1 MSPLRAAGPT
11 EWVLLGILAAT
22 WGTAFAFITFA
33 LEAAPPAALAFA
45 RLGLAAVILTAWAY
59 AIGERLPKLSDR
71 RWLWFIALGLFGN
84 ALPFTLIPWGQQFI
98 PSAVAGILLAF
109 MPLMTVALAHVFTDE
124 RMTRLTAF
132 GFAIGFAGV
141 IVLIGPAA
149 LGGLVA
155 GDFIAQLAVLGAA
168 LSFATNVV
176 IAKRAPPMHPLV
188 SAAGMLILATVWS
201 APYGLW
207 DLIENARPDP
217 VGWSAA
223 LWLAIGPT
231 ALGSVIYMRLVTTAG
246 AGFLATTNYIVP
258 VVALGAGLVL
268 GEAIGLSAPLGLV
281 IILVGIV
288 IARRGQRRASRSVQT

>member
-59 AIGERLPKLSDR
+59 AIGERLPKLSDK

-155 GDFIAQLAVLGAA
+155 GDFIAQLAV
-168 LSFATNVV
+168 
-176 IAKRAPPMHPLV
+176 
-188 SAAGMLILATVWS
+188 
-201 APYGLW
+201 
-207 DLIENARPDP
+207 
-217 VGWSAA
+217 
-223 LWLAIGPT
+223 
-231 ALGSVIYMRLVTTAG
+231 
-246 AGFLATTNYIVP
+246 
-258 VVALGAGLVL
+258 
-268 GEAIGLSAPLGLV
+268 
-281 IILVGIV
+281 
-288 IARRGQRRASRSVQT
+288 

>member
-1 MSPLRAAGPT
+1 MSSAGSAGAK
-11 EWVLLGILAAT
+11 EWALLGVLAAT
-22 WGTAFAFITFA
+22 WGTAFAFISFA
-33 LEAAPPAALAFA
+33 LDAAPPGALAFA
-45 RLGLAAVILTAWAY
+45 RLTLAAVMLTAWAY
-59 AIGERLPKLSDR
+59 AIGEKLPKLNDI
-71 RWLWFIALGLFGN
+71 RWLWFVALGFFGN

-109 MPLMTVALAHVFTDE
+109 MPLMTVALAHLFTDE
-124 RMTRLTAF
+124 KMTKITTL
-132 GFAIGFAGV
+132 GFAVGFAGV
-141 IVLIGPAA
+141 VVLIGPAA
-149 LGGLVA
+149 LGGLVG

-168 LSFATNVV
+168 LSFAANVV

-188 SAAGMLILATVWS
+188 SASGMLILAAVWT

-207 DLIENARPDP
+207 DLTQNARPSLA
-217 VGWSAA
+217 GWSAA

-258 VVALGAGLVL
+258 IVALGAGLVL

-288 IARRGQRRASRSVQT
+288 IARRGQRTASRSGQT

>member
-1 MSPLRAAGPT
+1 MRSAGPK
-11 EWVLLGILAAT
+11 EWALLGVLAAT
-22 WGTAFAFITFA
+22 WGTAFAFISFA
-33 LEAAPPAALAFA
+33 LNAAPPGALAFA
-45 RLGLAAVILTAWAY
+45 RLALAAVMLTIWAY
-59 AIGERLPKLSDR
+59 AIGERLPKLTDR

-109 MPLMTVALAHVFTDE
+109 MPLMTVAMAHVFTDE
-124 RMTRLTAF
+124 KMTRLTALGF
-132 GFAIGFAGV
+132 GVGFAGV
-141 IVLIGPAA
+141 VVLIGPAA
-149 LGGLVA
+149 LGGLVG

-168 LSFATNVV
+168 LSFAANVV

-188 SAAGMLILATVWS
+188 SAAGMLILAAVWT
-201 APYGLW
+201 APYGIW
-207 DLIENARPDP
+207 DLAQNARPD
-217 VGWSAA
+217 VTGWVAA

-268 GEAIGLSAPLGLV
+268 GEAIGLSAPLGLI

-288 IARRGQRRASRSVQT
+288 IARRGQRAASRSGQT

>member
-1 MSPLRAAGPT
+1 MSPLRAAGPK
-11 EWVLLGILAAT
+11 EWALLGVLAAT
-22 WGTAFAFITFA
+22 WGTAFAFISFA
-33 LEAAPPAALAFA
+33 LDAAPPGALAFA
-45 RLGLAAVILTAWAY
+45 RLALAAIMLTVWAY
-59 AIGERLPKLSDR
+59 AIGEKLPGFKDK

-109 MPLMTVALAHVFTDE
+109 MPLMTVAMAHVFTDE
-124 RMTRLTAF
+124 KMTKITTLGF
-132 GFAIGFAGV
+132 GVGFAGV
-141 IVLIGPAA
+141 VVLIGPAA

-155 GDFIAQLAVLGAA
+155 GDFVAQLAVLGAA
-168 LSFATNVV
+168 LSFAMNVV
-176 IAKRAPPMHPLV
+176 IARRAPPMHPLV
-188 SAAGMLILATVWS
+188 SAAGMLVLAAVWT
-201 APYGLW
+201 APYGLL
-207 DLIENARPDP
+207 DLIHHARPNAA
-217 VGWSAA
+217 GWAAA

-246 AGFLATTNYIVP
+246 AGFLSTTNYIVP

-288 IARRGQRRASRSVQT
+288 IARRGQRAASRSGQT